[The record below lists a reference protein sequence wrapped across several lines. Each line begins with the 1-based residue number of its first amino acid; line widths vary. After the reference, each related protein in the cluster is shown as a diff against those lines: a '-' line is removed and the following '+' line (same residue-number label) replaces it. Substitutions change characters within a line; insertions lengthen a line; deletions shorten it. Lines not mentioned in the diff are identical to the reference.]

1 LWIACSTQGIN
12 QVKVLRLID
21 FALSD
26 WKGRKLSNMT
36 VGVSEEDGNNEKDTA
51 DYQVLGIGSAA
62 SKPEELLMMSGESK
76 LGIHDVINLSLC
88 MVRSG
93 KTSELRRVAYHIVLK
108 LSRVMPSDDQW
119 FLFRNLLTAVE
130 DIGMLGKGGAEFLN
144 LLQMLA
150 QHLKPNDFIGPMAD
164 IVVDSFIQQLDA
176 IKYDRSNGEWTILET
191 NTGSSAVRKRFDLSG
206 CIFCLKPQHH
216 SGSRESSS
224 KSSDRRAPQ
233 TNSGRGSAH
242 GGSLGVVAGRTG
254 TGTTTGTRQQKW
266 HSEQVAP
273 FSRGR
278 LETVKESCTSNEFNL
293 FYKLKYRIA
302 ISDIHLT
309 ISDPR
314 GRYVKTISIYNTSR
328 PLSSLNSMKSDQYS
342 SKWEK
347 IASLTLSRGATRASA
362 TLSQPIVSANLRL
375 EFTDFYERPGDKDNR
390 EGTLHCPRC
399 TRPVTNAH
407 GVCVTCGEVAFQCRK
422 CRHINYDRLDAFLC
436 VECGYTCCGSFS
448 FELNYA
454 VATNAIAITDDKV
467 LDKSIKMYGIAS
479 SIQEGL
485 REKLGEKLRSLNR
498 NKSNDEMEMDSFFD
512 PVMQRAFLGLLPTDT
527 GEDGGKY
534 SPNSD
539 VISSLE
545 KQGSV
550 VKYVAHPDTSLGGG
564 NGRSTSTSD
573 RSDRARSLL
582 RLARQIRSESSS
594 SSERRRSTD
603 IIIRHLGRG
612 ISLENLEDENELLE
626 LLDSENSGTGN
637 ANTNDANNNN
647 DQSESKD
654 DDLQGNNS
662 SSRKN
667 EEKSRKAEAEECQKM
682 LVLLREAGRESYEL
696 RRRIDAWKRLNAG
709 ALIDSSHLDMTKASG
724 SFSFTPS
731 HCSIC
736 GGTIAHQ
743 LLNLWMKLFLV
754 APTKVRVEGM
764 FFNILFQEDVP
775 NQGRGLQDLKK
786 QVIVS
791 IATNSQNGAEIVL
804 RELRTRLT
812 ASHDMNCAEIL
823 GKIMEIEG
831 FDMLNEYAKLA
842 MDILSSRTNTV
853 VGKM

>member
-1 LWIACSTQGIN
+1 M
-12 QVKVLRLID
+12 KVLRLID

-26 WKGRKLSNMT
+26 WKGRESSNTT
-36 VGVSEEDGNNEKDTA
+36 VGVPEEDGNNEKDPA

-62 SKPEELLMMSGESK
+62 SKPEELLMMLGESK
-76 LGIHDVINLSLC
+76 LGIYDVIALSLC
-88 MVRSG
+88 MVRGG
-93 KTSELRRVAYHIVLK
+93 KTSELRRVAYHIVLR
-108 LSRVMPSDDQW
+108 LSRVMSCDDQW

-164 IVVDSFIQQLDA
+164 IVVNSFIQQLDA

-191 NTGSSAVRKRFDLSG
+191 NTGSSATRKRFDLSG

-224 KSSDRRAPQ
+224 KPSDRRAPQ
-233 TNSGRGSAH
+233 TNSGRGSAR
-242 GGSLGVVAGRTG
+242 GGPAGVVAGRAG
-254 TGTTTGTRQQKW
+254 TGTTTGTRHQKW

-278 LETVKESCTSNEFNL
+278 LETVKENCTSNEFNL

-328 PLSSLNSMKSDQYS
+328 PLSSSLKSDQYS

-347 IASLTLSRGATRASA
+347 IASLTLSRGGTRASA
-362 TLSQPIVSANLRL
+362 TLSQPIVSANLRV
-375 EFTDFYERPGDKDNR
+375 EFTDFYERPGDKDNK
-390 EGTLHCPRC
+390 EGSLHCPRC

-467 LDKSIKMYGIAS
+467 LDKSIKMYGISS

-485 REKLGEKLRSLNR
+485 REKLGGKLRSM
-498 NKSNDEMEMDSFFD
+498 NKNKANDEMEMDSFFD
-512 PVMQRAFLGLLPTDT
+512 PTMQRAFLGLLPTDAD
-527 GEDGGKY
+527 EDGGKY
-534 SPNSD
+534 SPNSA
-539 VISSLE
+539 VIASLE

-564 NGRSTSTSD
+564 SGRSTSTSN

-626 LLDSENSGTGN
+626 LLDSGNSGTGD
-637 ANTNDANNNN
+637 ANDAINNI
-647 DQSESKD
+647 DQSENKD
-654 DDLQGNNS
+654 DDPQGNTS
-662 SSRKN
+662 ISRKN
-667 EEKSRKAEAEECQKM
+667 DEKNRKAEAEECQKM

-709 ALIDSSHLDMTKASG
+709 ALIDSGPSDITEANG

-731 HCSIC
+731 HCSVC
-736 GGTIAHQ
+736 GGTIAYQ
-743 LLNLWMKLFLV
+743 LLGLWHHLFVLC
-754 APTKVRVEGM
+754 PTKVDRV

-842 MDILSSRTNTV
+842 MDILSSRTNTA